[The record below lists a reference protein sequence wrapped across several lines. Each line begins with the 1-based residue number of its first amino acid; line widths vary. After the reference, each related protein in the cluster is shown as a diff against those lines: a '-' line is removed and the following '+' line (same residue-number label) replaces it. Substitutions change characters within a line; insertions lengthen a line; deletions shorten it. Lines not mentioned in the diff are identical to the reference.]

1 MFEVEPSRSLDR
13 VDEVRVCNKDKLLE
27 ELFAVYIP
35 DMNAYPRLDG
45 FELEAEDCV
54 RLLEEILN
62 KCFAVLDV
70 CDQELLSSD
79 ITTEEKDSVNRMMST
94 VLPLANIL
102 DEVAAKASF
111 VCLSDLR
118 IPYSIETTVL
128 IVTIVDE
135 QIWQRAANRL
145 TVRVGLFTFDCALF
159 CLSEQYGPT
168 EQAGSE
174 A

>member
-1 MFEVEPSRSLDR
+1 
-13 VDEVRVCNKDKLLE
+13 
-27 ELFAVYIP
+27 
-35 DMNAYPRLDG
+35 MNAYPRLDG

-70 CDQELLSSD
+70 CDQVCGVVGKCEQLSMFIDVRLFAPLQELLSSD

-118 IPYSIETTVL
+118 IPYSI
-128 IVTIVDE
+128 
-135 QIWQRAANRL
+135 
-145 TVRVGLFTFDCALF
+145 G
-159 CLSEQYGPT
+159 
-168 EQAGSE
+168 
-174 A
+174 